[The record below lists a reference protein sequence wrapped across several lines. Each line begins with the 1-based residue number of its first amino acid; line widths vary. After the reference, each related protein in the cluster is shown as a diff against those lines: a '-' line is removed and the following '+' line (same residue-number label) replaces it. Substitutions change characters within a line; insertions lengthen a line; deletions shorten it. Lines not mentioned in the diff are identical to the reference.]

1 MLGIMICRGHRD
13 SCEVRKRAGFGL
25 CARDAAYVWAGGPLL
40 KDIQLMKVFQKWNHM
55 CSPGVERGTVS

>member
-40 KDIQLMKVFQKWNHM
+40 KDI
-55 CSPGVERGTVS
+55 